1 MEDQEQKSGSR
12 WVPYLLLGCVAAG
25 IVAAAV
31 VVIPMVMPQQSTELV
46 IIKATDQSF
55 KVKPVDAGGQ
65 KIKNQNSAVM
75 DMLGDLNPTQD
86 DVENLIPPTAA
97 PELPATALTPDPV
110 TETEAAP
117 APAAETAAVEETPE
131 AVIVAK
137 PKPVAEVVKQDKTEQ
152 PAATAEQAAPKKKP
166 IVIDGDEPL
175 YMVQLAAFRKPDIAA
190 EQAGLLGSKHQS
202 RLQGS
207 ELATMRIDA
216 GDNGVFWRIVSEPL
230 PRAAADGVCASL
242 KRAGQDC
249 ILRKFVSPAQ

>member
-1 MEDQEQKSGSR
+1 MEDEEQKSGSR
-12 WVPYLLLGCVAAG
+12 WVPYLLISCATAG

-31 VVIPMVMPQQSTELV
+31 VIIPMVMPQQSTELV
-46 IIKATDQSF
+46 IIKATEQSF

-86 DVENLIPPTAA
+86 DVETLIPPTPA
-97 PELPATALTPDPV
+97 PELPSTALAPDPV
-110 TETEAAP
+110 AEPEVTPVPKVETD
-117 APAAETAAVEETPE
+117 TLEETPE

-137 PKPVAEVVKQDKTEQ
+137 PKAVEEVVKQDEAKKPTVKTET
-152 PAATAEQAAPKKKP
+152 PAAKKKP
-166 IVIDGDEPL
+166 IVINGDEPL

-216 GDNGVFWRIVSEPL
+216 GDNGIFWRIVSEPL
-230 PRAAADGVCASL
+230 PRAAADSVCASL

-249 ILRKFVSPAQ
+249 ILRKFVSPAR